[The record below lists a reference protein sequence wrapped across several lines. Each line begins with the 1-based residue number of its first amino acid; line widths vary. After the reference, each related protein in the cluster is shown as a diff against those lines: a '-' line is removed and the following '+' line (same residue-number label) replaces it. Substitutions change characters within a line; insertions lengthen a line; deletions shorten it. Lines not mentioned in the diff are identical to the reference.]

1 MLHTMEAYW
10 KDDFRPLQAAGKAVL
25 AALRADEEAPD
36 ADLYRR
42 IISTS
47 TIVSTSSS
55 TSSTS
60 LPSAAPPLFE
70 TNTITKGSHL
80 YYLADN
86 HYAGSTSNI
95 SNTTGSNAGA
105 APTTAAAALAAAPSF
120 TFPPSPF
127 ATAAA
132 TTPQQQAQ
140 TQQQQRVTTTTVKQS
155 VPAIRLS
162 HQQSIPML
170 DALKRQLSTHLQ
182 TCLFLGIFAPVQLA
196 YMTIDDKLYLFPL
209 HPSNNSTSSNGSSS
223 SNACGATFTC
233 FTNSRKQ
240 PILAVALVRPKPG
253 KKKTKS
259 QTKQKSPGSLSFAPP
274 PPP

>member
-1 MLHTMEAYW
+1 MEAYW

-60 LPSAAPPLFE
+60 SPSAAPPLFE
-70 TNTITKGSHL
+70 TNITKGSHL

-86 HYAGSTSNI
+86 YAGSSSNI
-95 SNTTGSNAGA
+95 GNNTSNAGA
-105 APTTAAAALAAAPSF
+105 APTTAAAAAAAAPSF

-127 ATAAA
+127 ATTAAA
-132 TTPQQQAQ
+132 TTPQQQQAQ
-140 TQQQQRVTTTTVKQS
+140 TQQRVTTTVKQS

-209 HPSNNSTSSNGSSS
+209 HQTANISS
-223 SNACGATFTC
+223 SNTTSASSGANATFTC

-259 QTKQKSPGSLSFAPP
+259 QTNKQTKSHTRKPFIFTSSSKT
-274 PPP
+274 